1 MSNRLYKWTAGEE
14 SHKYDDII
22 DLPHFESE
30 KHPHMSMSDRAAQF
44 SPFDALNGYSEE
56 IAETGRIK
64 EERIVL
70 SETQKEKI
78 SDELQKLNSICLQIN
93 HERYK
98 GNETDYPSAAL
109 TYFVADRSGND
120 TGSYKKITGRIKY
133 INLTEGYINIID
145 QNRRNRN
152 IRINDI
158 SDINGSASEN

>member
-1 MSNRLYKWTAGEE
+1 MSNRLYKWTANEE

-22 DLPHFESE
+22 DLPHFESN

-78 SDELQKLNSICLQIN
+78 SNELLRLNSICLQIN
-93 HERYK
+93 HERYN
-98 GNETDYPSAAL
+98 GNEADYPSA
-109 TYFVADRSGND
+109 TVTFFVTDKSGHD
-120 TGSYKKITGRIKY
+120 TGSYKKMTGRIKY
-133 INLTEGYINIID
+133 TNLTEGYITIID
-145 QNRRNRN
+145 QNSKNRN

-158 SDINGSASEN
+158 SDINGSDSEN